1 MIIKNTDGTYC
12 KVKDIKISGLTAYVT
27 LLVYSSVPQTTP
39 DSFGRTSRV
48 FSFFLKDKNSD
59 EIIQLSRN
67 LYWIDRVNNYEN
79 NSINVDI
86 NMHKEIILE
95 IDITNKN
102 KSQMKD
108 RRWVRNC
115 NILIKDMSNSSY
127 NTLWTSEDLELISKE
142 VILPEITNIKTTID
156 KNNVLHVTFN
166 KTYESQEDFNY
177 IDSNLK
183 TVIRTKSIYNN
194 KVIEEFILEDDS
206 QFINEYGQI
215 EINSFCSKYDS
226 PIIIE
231 IQLLNKKREVLYSIE
246 KFCST
251 QNNLKVFIKSFGNIK
266 QVTTCA
272 VNNNLVTT
280 IKTN

>member
-108 RRWVRNC
+108 RHWVRNC

-166 KTYESQEDFNY
+166 KNYESQEDFNY

-231 IQLLNKKREVLYSIE
+231 IQLLNKKKEVLYSIE

-251 QNNLKVFIKSFGNIK
+251 QNNLNVFIKSSGDIK

>member
-102 KSQMKD
+102 KSQMKN

-156 KNNVLHVTFN
+156 KNNILHVAFN
-166 KTYESQEDFNY
+166 KAYESQEDFNY

-215 EINSFCSKYDS
+215 EINSFCSKYTS

-231 IQLLNKKREVLYSIE
+231 IQLLNKKKEVLYSIE
-246 KFCST
+246 KFCPI
-251 QNNLKVFIKSFGNIK
+251 QNNLKVFIKSSRDIK

>member
-48 FSFFLKDKNSD
+48 FSFFLKDKNSN

-86 NMHKEIILE
+86 NMHKEILLE

-127 NTLWTSEDLELISKE
+127 STLWISEDLELISKE

-156 KNNVLHVTFN
+156 KNNILHVAFN
-166 KTYESQEDFNY
+166 KAYESQEDFNY

-183 TVIRTKSIYNN
+183 TIIRTKSIYNN
-194 KVIEEFILEDDS
+194 KVIEEFVLEDDS

-231 IQLLNKKREVLYSIE
+231 IQLLNKKKEVLYSIE

-251 QNNLKVFIKSFGNIK
+251 QNNLKVFIKSFGDIK

>member
-127 NTLWTSEDLELISKE
+127 STLWTSEDLELISKE

-156 KNNVLHVTFN
+156 KNNVLHVIFN

-194 KVIEEFILEDDS
+194 KVIEEFVLEDDS

-231 IQLLNKKREVLYSIE
+231 IQLLNKKKEVLYSIE
-246 KFCST
+246 KFYST
-251 QNNLKVFIKSFGNIK
+251 QNNLKVFIKSFGDIK

>member
-127 NTLWTSEDLELISKE
+127 NTLWTSEDLELISKK

-156 KNNVLHVTFN
+156 KNNVLHVIFN

-206 QFINEYGQI
+206 KFTNEYGQI
-215 EINSFCSKYDS
+215 EINSFCLKYAS

-231 IQLLNKKREVLYSIE
+231 IQLLNKKKEVLYSIE

-251 QNNLKVFIKSFGNIK
+251 QNNLKVFIKSFGDIK

>member
-48 FSFFLKDKNSD
+48 FSFFLKDKNSN

-86 NMHKEIILE
+86 NMHKEILLE

-127 NTLWTSEDLELISKE
+127 STLWTSEDLELISKE

-156 KNNVLHVTFN
+156 KNNVLHVIFN

-215 EINSFCSKYDS
+215 EINSFCSKYTS

-231 IQLLNKKREVLYSIE
+231 IQLLNKKKEVLYSIE
-246 KFCST
+246 KFCPI
-251 QNNLKVFIKSFGNIK
+251 QNNLKVFIKSFGDIK

>member
-86 NMHKEIILE
+86 NMHKEILLE

-127 NTLWTSEDLELISKE
+127 STLWTSEDLELISKE

-156 KNNVLHVTFN
+156 KNNILHVVFN

-194 KVIEEFILEDDS
+194 KVIEEFVLEDDS

-215 EINSFCSKYDS
+215 EINSFCSEYTS

-231 IQLLNKKREVLYSIE
+231 IQLLNKKKEVLYSIE

-251 QNNLKVFIKSFGNIK
+251 QNNLKVFIKLFGDIK

>member
-12 KVKDIKISGLTAYVT
+12 KVKDIKISGITAYVT

-48 FSFFLKDKNSD
+48 FSFFLKDKNSN

-86 NMHKEIILE
+86 NMHKEILLE

-127 NTLWTSEDLELISKE
+127 STLWISEDLELISKE

-156 KNNVLHVTFN
+156 KNNILHVAFN
-166 KTYESQEDFNY
+166 KAYESQEDFNY

-183 TVIRTKSIYNN
+183 TIIRTKSIYNN
-194 KVIEEFILEDDS
+194 KVIEEFVLEDDS
-206 QFINEYGQI
+206 QFINEYSQI
-215 EINSFCSKYDS
+215 EINSFCSKYTS

-231 IQLLNKKREVLYSIE
+231 IQLLNKKKEVLYSIE
-246 KFCST
+246 KFCPI
-251 QNNLKVFIKSFGNIK
+251 QNNLKVFIKSSGDIK

>member
-156 KNNVLHVTFN
+156 KNNVLHVIFN

-206 QFINEYGQI
+206 KFINEYGQI
-215 EINSFCSKYDS
+215 EINSFYLKYAS

-231 IQLLNKKREVLYSIE
+231 IQLLNKKKEVLYSIE

-251 QNNLKVFIKSFGNIK
+251 QNNLKVFIKLFGDIK

>member
-39 DSFGRTSRV
+39 DSFGSTSRV
-48 FSFFLKDKNSD
+48 FSFFLKDKNSN

-86 NMHKEIILE
+86 NMHKEILLE

-127 NTLWTSEDLELISKE
+127 STLWTSEDLELISKE

-194 KVIEEFILEDDS
+194 KVIEEFVLEDDS

-231 IQLLNKKREVLYSIE
+231 IQLLNKKKEVLYSIE
-246 KFCST
+246 KFYST
-251 QNNLKVFIKSFGNIK
+251 QNNLKVFIKSFGDIK

>member
-231 IQLLNKKREVLYSIE
+231 IQLLNKKKEVLYSLE

>member
-48 FSFFLKDKNSD
+48 FSFFLKDKNSN

-86 NMHKEIILE
+86 NMHKEILLE

-127 NTLWTSEDLELISKE
+127 STLWISEDLELISKE

-156 KNNVLHVTFN
+156 KNNILHVAFN
-166 KTYESQEDFNY
+166 KAYESQEDFNY

-183 TVIRTKSIYNN
+183 TVIKTKSIYNN
-194 KVIEEFILEDDS
+194 KVIEEFILEDDN

-231 IQLLNKKREVLYSIE
+231 IQLLNKKKEVLYSIE

-251 QNNLKVFIKSFGNIK
+251 QNNLKVFIKSFGDIK

>member
-231 IQLLNKKREVLYSIE
+231 IQLLNKKKEVLYSIE

>member
-156 KNNVLHVTFN
+156 KNNVLHVIFN

-215 EINSFCSKYDS
+215 EINSFCSKYTS

-231 IQLLNKKREVLYSIE
+231 IQLLNKKKEVLYSIE

>member
-156 KNNVLHVTFN
+156 KNNVLHVIFN

-206 QFINEYGQI
+206 KFINEYGQI
-215 EINSFCSKYDS
+215 EINSFCLKYAS

-231 IQLLNKKREVLYSIE
+231 IQLLNKKKEVLYSIE

>member
-39 DSFGRTSRV
+39 DSLGRTSRV
-48 FSFFLKDKNSD
+48 FSFFLKDKDSD
-59 EIIQLSRN
+59 EVIQLSRN

-86 NMHKEIILE
+86 NMHKEILLE

-102 KSQMKD
+102 KAQMKD
-108 RRWVRNC
+108 RRWIRHC

-156 KNNVLHVTFN
+156 KSNVLHVTFN

-194 KVIEEFILEDDS
+194 KVIEEFILEDDN
-206 QFINEYGQI
+206 QFTNEYGQI
-215 EINSFCSKYDS
+215 GINSFCSEYTS
-226 PIIIE
+226 PIIVE
-231 IQLLNKKREVLYSIE
+231 IQLLNKKKEVLYSIE
-246 KFCST
+246 KFCSN
-251 QNNLKVFIKSFGNIK
+251 QINPKVFIKSSGDIK
-266 QVTTCA
+266 QVTTC
-272 VNNNLVTT
+272 VINNNSVTT
-280 IKTN
+280 IETN

>member
-48 FSFFLKDKNSD
+48 FSFFLKDKNSN

-86 NMHKEIILE
+86 NMHKEILLE

-127 NTLWTSEDLELISKE
+127 STLWTSEDLELISKE

-156 KNNVLHVTFN
+156 KNNVLHVIFN

-215 EINSFCSKYDS
+215 EINSFCSKYTS

-231 IQLLNKKREVLYSIE
+231 IQLLNKKKEVLYSIE
-246 KFCST
+246 KFCPI
-251 QNNLKVFIKSFGNIK
+251 QNNLKVFIKSSRDIK
-266 QVTTCA
+266 HVTTCA
-272 VNNNLVTT
+272 VNNTLGTT

>member
-67 LYWIDRVNNYEN
+67 LYWIDRINNYEN

-231 IQLLNKKREVLYSIE
+231 IQLLNKKKEVLYSIE

>member
-12 KVKDIKISGLTAYVT
+12 KVKGIKISGLTAYVT

-39 DSFGRTSRV
+39 DSFGSTSRV

-194 KVIEEFILEDDS
+194 KVIEEFVLEDDS

-231 IQLLNKKREVLYSIE
+231 IQLLNKKKEVLYSIE
-246 KFCST
+246 KFYST
-251 QNNLKVFIKSFGNIK
+251 QNNLKVFIKSFGDIK

-280 IKTN
+280 IKIN